1 MYESYFGL
9 VRRPFA
15 AVPTADRYFPG
26 SSSEAARTSLTRC
39 IDRAA
44 GAGLLVGPSGTGKTI
59 LLNVLAQHFRP
70 RMQAALLSGG
80 HLASRR
86 ALLQAILFELGLPY
100 RRVEEG
106 DLRLS
111 LIDYLTR
118 GDKCPGGLL
127 LLIDEAHALPLKL
140 LEEVRMIT
148 NLARGGQPCVHLV
161 LAGAP
166 AIEERL
172 ASPKLESLNQ
182 RLAARCYLEPLAKA
196 ETRDYVRY
204 QIAAAGGNVEQV
216 FTPDALDAVYQA
228 TDGVPRVLNQVCDH
242 ALMLAYA
249 DDRRRLDAA
258 AVERAWADLQQLP
271 APWVAKF
278 TAPAEASAAQR
289 DILEF
294 GDLEEETSDED
305 QAFQSYDDATAD
317 VDEPATMPL
326 TTVVAAVR
334 ETAHE
339 EPPAEWETVSAASTF
354 SGSFGEGVDA
364 ADARAEI
371 AALDRQPV
379 EDLDR
384 SGLRI
389 SRGEPA
395 DRAAGDALHEELV
408 VDLYAELDAQQVQR
422 DGRPAMAA
430 AWTHSAEPDW
440 LAGLPRVKENTPEE
454 TLSLAEALLQR
465 EMAADERPQGT
476 DHLATA
482 DSIAP
487 AGGDAE
493 PATSAEE
500 SESNVLAGD
509 WHASE
514 EGVTFDAAEE
524 PSAGGLVPGIRER
537 DEGAA
542 SDEPLESLPF
552 LDGSDE
558 VELVLPFDE
567 AEAGMLLLPLVRER
581 GQPAWPEPRPHDDGE
596 LAGETIPLSHSD
608 GLHHADELS
617 FGDDDRDLIVVE
629 EHVTAA
635 EVEPLTAPADE
646 SVAVVRPREFRQ
658 LFAKMRRG

>member
-1 MYESYFGL
+1 MYESLFGL

-15 AVPTADRYFPG
+15 AVPAADRYFPG
-26 SSSEAARTSLTRC
+26 SSCEAARSSLTRC

-44 GAGLLVGPSGTGKTI
+44 GAGLLVGPSGTGKTM

-70 RMQAALLSGG
+70 RMQVALLSGG
-80 HLASRR
+80 HLASRK

-148 NLARGGQPCVHLV
+148 NLVRGGQPCVHLV
-161 LAGAP
+161 LAGGP
-166 AIEERL
+166 AIEDRL

-204 QIAAAGGNVEQV
+204 QIAAAGGNVEQI

-228 TDGVPRVLNQVCDH
+228 TDGVPRVVNQVCDH

-278 TAPAEASAAQR
+278 TAPAEAAAQR

-294 GDLEEETSDED
+294 GDLEEETTTDAEEGF
-305 QAFQSYDDATAD
+305 ASYDAAAE

-326 TTVVAAVR
+326 TTIVAAVR
-334 ETAHE
+334 EAAHE
-339 EPPAEWETVSAASTF
+339 EPIADWETVSAASTF
-354 SGSFGEGVDA
+354 AGGYADELD
-364 ADARAEI
+364 ADARAEP

-395 DRAAGDALHEELV
+395 ERAAGDALHEELV
-408 VDLYAELDAQQVQR
+408 VDLYAELDAQQVLR
-422 DGRPAMAA
+422 DGRPGMAA

-465 EMAADERPQGT
+465 EMDADERPLETGL
-476 DHLATA
+476 LAAA
-482 DSIAP
+482 DSEAP
-487 AGGDAE
+487 AVGAAE
-493 PATSAEE
+493 PASPAEE
-500 SESNVLAGD
+500 LPDVLAGE

-514 EGVTFDAAEE
+514 EGVTFDALDE
-524 PSAGGLVPGIRER
+524 PSDGALSPGFPER
-537 DEGAA
+537 DEGT
-542 SDEPLESLPF
+542 SSEEPLESLPF
-552 LDGSDE
+552 LDGSEE

-567 AEAGMLLLPLVRER
+567 AESGNQLLPLLRDR

-596 LAGETIPLSHSD
+596 LAGETIPLSHSESV
-608 GLHHADELS
+608 HPADELS
-617 FGDDDRDLIVVE
+617 LGDDDRDLIVVE
-629 EHVTAA
+629 DHPATA
-635 EVEPLTAPADE
+635 ESEPQATPADS